1 MPDTEDDVTADVC
14 AARDHMP
21 GLGAGHGEIAGCRGY
36 TLDRID
42 RLAYIAVRYR
52 REGYGFGVVSFEDR
66 QAVATAAIAEALCAG
81 DEERP
86 PEQALIGAATQAV
99 RRAVR
104 AELSYRGISLIDG
117 CSRIPAYRRY
127 WWLGAQATRGPEEPV
142 VESVALWQI
151 WAALPPRCQRI
162 FAALAEYEDYALA
175 AKSLGITHRTFVCGI
190 SVARREFLR
199 LWHEHETPSA
209 PWGRDHRK
217 KPGAKRREKAERVGL
232 QRRRRSPKRVLRDGR
247 REG

>member
-1 MPDTEDDVTADVC
+1 MPDTEDDLTADAC
-14 AARDHMP
+14 AARDRLP
-21 GLGAGHGEIAGCRGY
+21 GRGSGHGEITGCHGY
-36 TLDRID
+36 TLGAID

-66 QAVATAAIAEALCAG
+66 HAVATAAIAEALCAG
-81 DEERP
+81 EESP

-104 AELSYRGISLIDG
+104 AELSYRGISLADG
-117 CSRIPAYRRY
+117 RSRIPAYRRY
-127 WWLGAQATRGPEEPV
+127 WWLGAQVTRGPEEPV
-142 VESVALWQI
+142 VESVALGQI
-151 WAALPPRCQRI
+151 WAELPPRCRRI

-175 AKSLGITHRTFVCGI
+175 AKSLGITRRTFVCGI

-199 LWHEHETPSA
+199 LWHEHETPSR

-217 KPGAKRREKAERVGL
+217 KPGAKRREQAERVGL
-232 QRRRRSPKRVLRDGR
+232 QRRRTSPKTNSPGR
-247 REG
+247 EA